1 MPIDILADKDCTL
14 FLWIT
19 FPLLNEMNDLLNA
32 WGFTYKTVAFVWVK
46 QNKKSDSLF

>member
-1 MPIDILADKDCTL
+1 MSIDAIKALPVSTIAAKDCSL

-19 FPLLNEMNDLLNA
+19 FPCMREAFSVIDA

-46 QNKKSDSLF
+46 